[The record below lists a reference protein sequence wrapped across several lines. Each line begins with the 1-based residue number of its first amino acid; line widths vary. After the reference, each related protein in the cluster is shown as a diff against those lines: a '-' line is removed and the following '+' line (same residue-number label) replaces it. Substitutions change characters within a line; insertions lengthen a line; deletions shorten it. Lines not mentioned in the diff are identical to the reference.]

1 MEMEISNFQKVSF
14 NTGDIVAFFDIQLD
28 YIKLKNCV
36 LLRGKTNRNFYW
48 NITKSKYI
56 SKTTGKT
63 NLIEIVEIQDEHLKY
78 SILKLAIKSYHSLK
92 TKYKRGDC

>member
-14 NTGDIVAFFDIQLD
+14 LTGDVVAFFDIQLD

-36 LLRGKTNRNFYW
+36 LFRGKTNRNFYW
-48 NITKSKYI
+48 QFSKTKFI

-63 NLIEIVEIQDEHLKY
+63 NLVDIIEINDEHLRF
-78 SILKLAIKSYHSLK
+78 SILKLAVKSYHSIK
-92 TKYKRGDC
+92 TKYKGGN